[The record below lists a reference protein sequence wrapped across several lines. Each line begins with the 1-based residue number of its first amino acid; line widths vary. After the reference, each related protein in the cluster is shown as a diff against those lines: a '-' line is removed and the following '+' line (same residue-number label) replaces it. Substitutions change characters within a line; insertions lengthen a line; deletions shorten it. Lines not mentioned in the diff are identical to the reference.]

1 MGGDPRESPLPLA
14 DACGVADGRG
24 RREESHGIK
33 KVQKGRVRVVG
44 HLCDVLS
51 SVLSLSA
58 KSRFYSPRI
67 CAELR
72 GRAASEPAARPVEG
86 AIGAEPKGEIAP
98 AASATARGGATIR
111 VGIAVRAGARGWV
124 MFSVSARARV
134 AVEHIRR
141 TPDEARVAE
150 RLKAV
155 RPNGVRVVTN
165 AAIKGVA
172 PHLASRVADGLGR

>member
-1 MGGDPRESPLPLA
+1 
-14 DACGVADGRG
+14 
-24 RREESHGIK
+24 
-33 KVQKGRVRVVG
+33 
-44 HLCDVLS
+44 
-51 SVLSLSA
+51 
-58 KSRFYSPRI
+58 
-67 CAELR
+67 
-72 GRAASEPAARPVEG
+72 
-86 AIGAEPKGEIAP
+86 
-98 AASATARGGATIR
+98 
-111 VGIAVRAGARGWV
+111 

-155 RPNGVRVVTN
+155 RPNGVRVVTS